1 MSNKSPCEPDCP
13 KRGPT
18 CHAKCK
24 EYTTWQQNHFK
35 ELERQREQKKVDAA
49 LAEMSRGWERRRR

>member
-1 MSNKSPCEPDCP
+1 MVNENPCKRGCT

-18 CHAKCK
+18 CHAGCK
-24 EYTTWQQNHFK
+24 EYTSWQQNHFK

-49 LAEMSRGWERRRR
+49 LAEMARGWEKRRR